1 MNNQTSLKDLYS
13 FPGFRAGV
21 KLKPHPGH
29 PGARVVTLKRR
40 QKKVSAPADRFAADG
55 TTPGA
60 RRSATLTPAARRSIS
75 SSRFAVSNAE
85 SVRP

>member
-40 QKKVSAPADRFAADG
+40 QKKVFAPAGKFAADG

-60 RRSATLTPAARRSIS
+60 RQSVTLILAARRSIS
-75 SSRFAVSNAE
+75 SSRSAVSNAE
-85 SVRP
+85 NARP